1 MKKIKRALALLLSL
15 AMCFALCACGGTGSQ
30 DPDTSQAP
38 GQSQPENS
46 QSQPEN
52 SPATPNDASEPPASE
67 AKGNPN
73 ANYKGKTTYAD
84 IAEQLR
90 ADTTL
95 DLNGLESDIFKIT
108 GYAQGYNFDEA
119 WFGSIAQM
127 VNSGAQVMLMSGSSQ
142 FPFNFGG
149 LPRTSAETDI
159 HVGGVD
165 SLTAEFSDLLAGGV
179 YDFCSGSY
187 PSMIGPTIALILRD
201 LEGNKLTDASGNS
214 PAVTMSHA
222 IVNSADE
229 LQEVLAEDAPGSYAY
244 NAGVISTL
252 MSADYD
258 TFMGM
263 ISNVQW
269 DQVKANKAAHSG
281 DAVATLSK
289 EYKIGLLRND
299 VTSDEALAYEGY
311 LTELAKDM
319 GFSIT
324 FSESTE
330 GNATNEVNQ
339 IDTWAAAGF
348 DAVISMSSGS
358 SYDQAEACN
367 SHGMKY
373 VQYAAQPEDDDL
385 MDLETLDSYLGAVGP
400 GRYNEGEAGYR
411 LAKYYIDNGYTDF
424 AVFGGSIMFG
434 AEQHAY
440 RVGGMIAAMIEY
452 ETGVPNT
459 DFN

>member
-1 MKKIKRALALLLSL
+1 MKKIKRTLALLLTL
-15 AMCFALCACGGTGSQ
+15 AMCLSLAACGGGGNG
-30 DPDTSQAP
+30 D
-38 GQSQPENS
+38 QSQGGSDAS
-46 QSQPEN
+46 QNPTASQPDN
-52 SPATPNDASEPPASE
+52 NTPDDATPPPASD

-73 ANYKGKTTYAD
+73 ASYKGKTTYAD

-95 DLNGLESDIFKIT
+95 DLNGLDSEIFKIT

-119 WFGSIAQM
+119 WFGSLAQM

-142 FPFNFGG
+142 FAFNFGG
-149 LPRTSAETDI
+149 LARTSAETDI
-159 HVGGVD
+159 RVGGVD

-187 PSMIGPTIALILRD
+187 PSMIGPTIALVLRD

-222 IVNSADE
+222 IVNSAEE
-229 LQEVLAEDAPGSYAY
+229 LQEVLTEDAAGSYAY

-258 TFMGM
+258 TFMSM
-263 ISNVQW
+263 ISNAQW
-269 DQVKANKAAHSG
+269 DQIMANKTAHGG
-281 DAVATLSK
+281 DPVVSLSK

-299 VTSDEALAYEGY
+299 VTSDESLAYEAY
-311 LTELAKDM
+311 LTELAQAM

-348 DAVISMSSGS
+348 DAVVSMSSGS
-358 SYDQAEACN
+358 NYDQAEACN
-367 SHGMKY
+367 SHGMKF
-373 VQYAAQPEDDDL
+373 VQYAAQPEEDDL

-400 GRYNEGEAGYR
+400 GKYNEAEAG
-411 LAKYYIDNGYTDF
+411 
-424 AVFGGSIMFG
+424 
-434 AEQHAY
+434 
-440 RVGGMIAAMIEY
+440 
-452 ETGVPNT
+452 
-459 DFN
+459 